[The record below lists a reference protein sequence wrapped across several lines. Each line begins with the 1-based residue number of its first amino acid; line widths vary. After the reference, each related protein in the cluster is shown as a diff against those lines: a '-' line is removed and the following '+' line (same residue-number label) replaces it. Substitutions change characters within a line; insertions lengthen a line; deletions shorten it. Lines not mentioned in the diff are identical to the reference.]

1 MDAAGTC
8 DMLIN
13 SVKSSNL
20 NYYLNETPFQVTITI
35 KKTFVQ
41 RYNTKESSNIIH
53 DPLSIFSQL
62 EGQGKGGIAPQW
74 QVPKL
79 ESASAADQ
87 MENGSNP
94 LWLTPPPPTRQ
105 SALKLNDISASA
117 RDLNAASMEI
127 KSTPDYLK
135 HKYKPEEQDTGTNC
149 STYHAQLNTKQGLIT
164 SAMPTVT
171 IALPTAKTEVKNKVK
186 KSKAQVKKLAKQDAE
201 MAEVVPKVEVDTEKC
216 VPLSEAY
223 PEVSPADIERT
234 KKEFERNRK
243 SGATR
248 GPGFPPWFGKL
259 GEQDDHQAPLNSQQ
273 QPPTEHDTAQHPAT
287 DTNRVT
293 IQQPPT
299 SPPPQ
304 NQPNSQLTDRC
315 THRDRPMHCKKC
327 DKCILCPWTTP
338 RGGPCKC
345 KFPAFY
351 PPVCK

>member
-1 MDAAGTC
+1 MDAPGTC

-149 STYHAQLNTKQGLIT
+149 STYHAQLNTKQGLRACPIC
-164 SAMPTVT
+164 SN
-171 IALPTAKTEVKNKVK
+171 E
-186 KSKAQVKKLAKQDAE
+186 QVLAK
-201 MAEVVPKVEVDTEKC
+201 C
-216 VPLSEAY
+216 WL
-223 PEVSPADIERT
+223 
-234 KKEFERNRK
+234 
-243 SGATR
+243 
-248 GPGFPPWFGKL
+248 
-259 GEQDDHQAPLNSQQ
+259 
-273 QPPTEHDTAQHPAT
+273 
-287 DTNRVT
+287 
-293 IQQPPT
+293 
-299 SPPPQ
+299 
-304 NQPNSQLTDRC
+304 
-315 THRDRPMHCKKC
+315 
-327 DKCILCPWTTP
+327 ILHP
-338 RGGPCKC
+338 RGMCLAFFENWLQKMNIYF
-345 KFPAFY
+345 FPD
-351 PPVCK
+351 